1 MTIRIEVTNP
11 AEHQPS
17 ELRAVATFLQN
28 LAADRESGRIQYKPA
43 YQQVGDV
50 SLATHLV
57 PHTNTQ
63 VSPELTDSPKPDAPG
78 ASSDQPAESAVAQD
92 EPNTSPPEV
101 DSNGLPW
108 DERIHS
114 SSKALNADRTWRYKR
129 GGDLEERK
137 AVEEELRASLTPATA
152 DDQMDALVGGA
163 IDEALRSYAEQLQAD
178 DEPPAPPVDDTP
190 PPPPADEPAAP
201 VATDIKLA
209 DVVRFTTQHKI
220 PFDEVAEILK
230 NAVGVEGGCAGLFKQ
245 PELAGAA
252 LEALKAVKG
261 IE

>member
-28 LAADRESGRIQYKPA
+28 LAADRESGRIAGRAA
-43 YQQVGDV
+43 YQQVGHV
-50 SLATHLV
+50 SMATHTPPTIVLSE
-57 PHTNTQ
+57 PAA
-63 VSPELTDSPKPDAPG
+63 DPKPDAPG
-78 ASSDQPAESAVAQD
+78 ASSDQPAENAVVQD

-114 SSKALNADRTWRYKR
+114 SSKAVNADGTWRYKR

-137 AVEEELRASLTPATA
+137 AVEEELRGAPKYATGFGVGNSNVEGLLTEIEAKQATP
-152 DDQMDALVGGA
+152 
-163 IDEALRSYAEQLQAD
+163 AD

-201 VATDIKLA
+201 AASDIKPA

-220 PFDEVAEILK
+220 PFDEVADILK